1 MKYSWLRVL
10 RSATSVVAATA
21 LSATLALAA
30 GTEEA
35 GTDST
40 TTMMVGRGEIADNGG
55 KNAWN
60 LHEWEAF
67 IGRSLTF
74 SEAPELAAMVAA
86 GSLPPVEQRLPSNP
100 LVQLPLSQE
109 KFIGTYDDVGFIQIC
124 VVCDGQS
131 SGRGAEHS
139 GSANIYA
146 RVFESVTP
154 SDGGRTWTFKLREGT
169 KWSDGVPYTTE
180 DVRFWYDDLVL
191 YEPFHELWG
200 GVGEGGQFATNPA
213 TLNVIDDYTY
223 SLTYGEPNIGDLGLL
238 QEGVA
243 TFHPKHYLSQFHPN
257 HNTPAQMDAMVRES
271 GFATILEFFDDK
283 RDWYGLFHRNPDR
296 PTLGPWELTVG
307 APSETPI
314 FTRNPYYVGVDAEGQ
329 QLPYFNEIHFD
340 GSESSRNVSVQKL
353 RALNGDYDFVKFL
366 SLDIFPAAKQA
377 EIEEGE
383 IKVATWNQVHLVGGG
398 QQIEFNQNTN
408 NEDLRAIFAERDFRC
423 GISHAINREL
433 IEKLNYYGMGVA
445 GAISYSPGH
454 PYYNPNQDGE
464 CGEYDLNTANRLLDR
479 AGLSRR
485 NADDIRLLPNGQ
497 PFEFTFTWR
506 VQYDSENDAEMVLD
520 MLKDV
525 GINANLRSVD
535 GWGALQSVRNN
546 GEMHA
551 YFGPMWATYATGG
564 FASLG
569 GFSGN
574 QGYFAP
580 AWGAWQASGGEEG
593 EEPPPDVK
601 EAIRLG
607 ALVMTQVELADR
619 QETMRQMTDLATKNL
634 WSVGIVTGTQ
644 TVIYGSNIHNV
655 PTHDNLIWHAGDEGR
670 PAVWFRNQ

>member
-1 MKYSWLRVL
+1 
-10 RSATSVVAATA
+10 
-21 LSATLALAA
+21 
-30 GTEEA
+30 
-35 GTDST
+35 
-40 TTMMVGRGEIADNGG
+40 
-55 KNAWN
+55 
-60 LHEWEAF
+60 
-67 IGRSLTF
+67 
-74 SEAPELAAMVAA
+74 
-86 GSLPPVEQRLPSNP
+86 
-100 LVQLPLSQE
+100 
-109 KFIGTYDDVGFIQIC
+109 
-124 VVCDGQS
+124 
-131 SGRGAEHS
+131 
-139 GSANIYA
+139 
-146 RVFESVTP
+146 
-154 SDGGRTWTFKLREGT
+154 
-169 KWSDGVPYTTE
+169 
-180 DVRFWYDDLVL
+180 
-191 YEPFHELWG
+191 
-200 GVGEGGQFATNPA
+200 
-213 TLNVIDDYTY
+213 
-223 SLTYGEPNIGDLGLL
+223 
-238 QEGVA
+238 
-243 TFHPKHYLSQFHPN
+243 
-257 HNTPAQMDAMVRES
+257 
-271 GFATILEFFDDK
+271 
-283 RDWYGLFHRNPDR
+283 
-296 PTLGPWELTVG
+296 
-307 APSETPI
+307 
-314 FTRNPYYVGVDAEGQ
+314 
-329 QLPYFNEIHFD
+329 
-340 GSESSRNVSVQKL
+340 VSVQKL